1 MQSITDIRQ
10 FARREVDAFLLDV
23 RALSLALSAL
33 ANLFELTSHLLDG
46 LCERRQLAGDGCDVI
61 PCRHLSRFYA
71 EKADFQANAKE
82 RTSVARVE
90 IGGRRE
96 GQEVWARWID
106 GRVQG
111 DREFLK
117 LAGLDPG
124 TRFEDPHA
132 FVELV
137 EKLLDEGT
145 ASVVLDLPQ
154 RDLPQRQA

>member
-1 MQSITDIRQ
+1 MQTVTDIRQ
-10 FARREVDAFLLDV
+10 FTRREVDALLLDV
-23 RALSLALSAL
+23 RALSLAISAF
-33 ANLFELTSHLLDG
+33 ANLFELTRHLLDG
-46 LCERRQLAGDGCDVI
+46 LCERRQLAGDGGYVLS
-61 PCRHLSRFYA
+61 CRHLSRFYA

-82 RTSVARVE
+82 RTGVARVE

-124 TRFEDPHA
+124 ARFEDPHA

-137 EKLLDEGT
+137 ETLLDEGT

-154 RDLPQRQA
+154 GQA